1 MLRRA
6 GLCCLE
12 HRLPGQSDEVRAAK
26 GPVRPARGTGALLEV
41 EAGKTFLSDEARLD
55 ESGVRGS
62 CLPTKADGDQN
73 GSSPRRVEGD
83 ERVSYEILTPMG
95 SPKPSSDRD
104 SNTPEA
110 SPSGISEFIARVL
123 AQLTLSAWLPAAFLT
138 ASIAVLLQFRSSRSA
153 DILGA
158 VRKLTTNPIQVLV
171 LIIPLLV
178 IATVV
183 TQAFSFEAIRT
194 LEGYWP
200 GRGIVSLART
210 LMIRRHIRKKRS
222 IAKRRIEESVSALG
236 AAMPAMLMSGIP
248 FPIVKAL
255 EAYFSGKEPPQLTSE
270 EQEVV
275 LTTEWRNWCEPWRLA
290 KVDHLSKQEER
301 YPDSFRI
308 LPTKLGNL
316 LRATEDKLSYAA
328 GDLQGYAL
336 QRYDMVS
343 RQVQIQ
349 HDVYRTRLEMYCT
362 LVFVSASLVLLTPVV
377 LLDRVDVVAI
387 VVTAVSFAVMSIVS
401 YIASLASA
409 DGYCFALRQMDSVP
423 AAANPT

>member
-1 MLRRA
+1 MSGSVTRSS
-6 GLCCLE
+6 
-12 HRLPGQSDEVRAAK
+12 P
-26 GPVRPARGTGALLEV
+26 PWVRP
-41 EAGKTFLSDEARLD
+41 S
-55 ESGVRGS
+55 
-62 CLPTKADGDQN
+62 
-73 GSSPRRVEGD
+73 
-83 ERVSYEILTPMG
+83 
-95 SPKPSSDRD
+95 PSSDGD
-104 SNTPEA
+104 CNTAAA
-110 SPSGISEFIARVL
+110 SPSGISEFIVRVL

-138 ASIAVLLQFRSSRSA
+138 ASVAVLLQFRSSKSA
-153 DILGA
+153 DILSA

-200 GRGIVSLART
+200 GRGIVNLART
-210 LMIRRHIRKKRS
+210 LMIRRHIHKKES
-222 IAKRRIEESVSALG
+222 IAKRRVEESVKALG

-275 LTTEWRNWCEPWRLA
+275 LTTEWRNWCTPWQLA
-290 KVDHLSKQEER
+290 KVDHLSNEEAR

-343 RQVQIQ
+343 RQIQIQ

-362 LVFVSASLVLLTPVV
+362 LVFVSASLTLLTPVS
-377 LLDRVDVVAI
+377 LLGRVNVFAI
-387 VVTAVSFAVMSIVS
+387 VVTAASFAVMSIVS
-401 YIASLASA
+401 YIAALASA
-409 DGYCFALRQMDSVP
+409 DGYCFVLKQMDRLSMS
-423 AAANPT
+423 ADPT